1 MRQQMKIL
9 RRPSEIRRDVE
20 ILERAGYSV
29 ENDHTVTT
37 WPTLTGRSPMVC
49 REAYARLSND
59 IGAYENEEIH
69 FPRELGYSPDAIEA
83 TITTLIGRPPAR
95 RQRNSN
101 GVWHIQWGEDTEA
114 QLTTW
119 RSGKCLVV
127 VTDEHHHAEEIAQ
140 ALRTLSQTTYIGDAE

>member
-1 MRQQMKIL
+1 MKIL
-9 RRPSEIRRDVE
+9 RRPRDIRRDVE
-20 ILERAGYSV
+20 TLERAGF
-29 ENDHTVTT
+29 EIDNDHTLTT
-37 WPTLTGRSPMVC
+37 WPCVDSGSPYECQV
-49 REAYARLSND
+49 AFARLTKDSDN
-59 IGAYENEEIH
+59 AAEAVEIQ
-69 FPRELGYSPDAIEA
+69 FPRELGYTPDVIEA
-83 TITTLIGRPPAR
+83 TIATLIGRPPAR

-119 RSGKCLVV
+119 RSGKCLVI